1 VKLPRRQFLRLAA
14 GVAALPAVTRI
25 AGAQTF
31 PTRPITLIVPY
42 PAGGGTDT
50 VARIIAEPMRASLGR
65 PIIIE
70 NVGGANGSIGVG
82 RAARATPDGYTLN
95 IGQWGTH
102 VANGVAYKLEYD
114 LVRDFEPISL
124 IARGPFFIVARKSI
138 PANDL
143 KGLLLWLKAN
153 PGKVTAGNSGVGSP
167 EHVGAVLFQNSTGTS
182 LQLVPYRG
190 SAPALQDLVAGQIDM
205 MIEGALVALP
215 QVRAGAIKA
224 FAVTA
229 KSRLAAAPDVA
240 TVDEAGLPGFYLS
253 VWDALFAPRGTPKEV
268 IAKLNVAVSQAL
280 ADPNVHRRFADLGRE
295 VFPRE
300 QQTPEALAAFQK
312 AEIEKWWPIMKAAGV
327 KPE

>member
-70 NVGGANGSIGVG
+70 NIGGANGSIGVG

-215 QVRAGAIKA
+215 QVRAG
-224 FAVTA
+224 
-229 KSRLAAAPDVA
+229 SRARCRDRRRGRI
-240 TVDEAGLPGFYLS
+240 AGLLLIGLGCPFCAQRHS
-253 VWDALFAPRGTPKEV
+253 ERGDRKT
-268 IAKLNVAVSQAL
+268 QC
-280 ADPNVHRRFADLGRE
+280 RRLTSLGRSE
-295 VFPRE
+295 R
-300 QQTPEALAAFQK
+300 A
-312 AEIEKWWPIMKAAGV
+312 
-327 KPE
+327 